1 MKKIYVL
8 AALIVPFVA
17 QAGEWDYDVEGSLQG
32 AYGYSEAK
40 KHNHQMAK
48 MNLESY
54 VEYAGD
60 AGYVSLHLDLMGGI
74 DKELKDYN
82 QGNWGEEFYAVA
94 ENDYGQIML
103 GQINNVAYLFSDGA
117 PSTGILNSNSAVVD
131 FLHNPNWKRNKKETK
146 FATLNT
152 TDINTDGVAPKINYV
167 SPEFW
172 GTAVGFSY
180 MPDSY
185 NRRGLEN
192 KKADYAHDDAFVGAV
207 YSDKRIG
214 NINTK
219 TAFGYA
225 QYHENDKEFSV
236 NVNLNYGN
244 WTLCGGFRK
253 TYIDGED
260 KLKTKE
266 NLPEDFDGYRE
277 GYAWNVGIGYEI
289 GPFSTSLS
297 YFDSKQKEKN
307 NQNKVLV
314 WSNQFEFNKYLEMYL
329 AAAKLDYK
337 NENIKDDGY
346 AGVVGIGVK
355 F

>member
-1 MKKIYVL
+1 
-8 AALIVPFVA
+8 
-17 QAGEWDYDVEGSLQG
+17 
-32 AYGYSEAK
+32 
-40 KHNHQMAK
+40 
-48 MNLESY
+48 
-54 VEYAGD
+54 
-60 AGYVSLHLDLMGGI
+60 
-74 DKELKDYN
+74 
-82 QGNWGEEFYAVA
+82 
-94 ENDYGQIML
+94 
-103 GQINNVAYLFSDGA
+103 
-117 PSTGILNSNSAVVD
+117 VVD

-192 KKADYAHDDAFVGAV
+192 KKADYARDDAFVGAV

-244 WTLCGGFRK
+244 WTLGGGFRK

-289 GPFSTSLS
+289 GPFSTALS

-337 NENIKDDGY
+337 NENLKDDGY